1 MSPELTLNQICRG
14 CSVESMG
21 FDTTDDLKPKAE
33 IIGQPR
39 GVRAIE
45 FGISIGSPGYNVY
58 VMGDPG
64 TGRTT
69 ATERFIESR
78 AAKEPTPSDW
88 AYVNNFGEPQKPI
101 ALRLPPGV
109 AARLRQDM
117 DQLVEGLQ
125 KSVPQAFESEAFRDA
140 THQLQHTQE
149 EKRQQLFADLQA
161 QAEAVGS
168 AVIALPS
175 GMQIVPVKD
184 GQPMSPQEFASL
196 PEEARQAWRKAS
208 QALEDRLDETLHSLH
223 ELEAEAEKAVK
234 ELVRNLAGSLVE
246 GPIADLKKRYA
257 EDEETVAYLDSVK
270 TDLLDHIDLFR
281 PAPESDTPQSMQL
294 SMQLAAQ
301 LPAELR
307 FRRYRV
313 NVIIDNGKTKGAP
326 VIVEHNPSLPRLV
339 GRIEHETRFGG
350 EVVTDFTLIR
360 GGALQAANGGFLV
373 VRARDLA
380 AEPGAWDTLKRAL
393 VEGMVRPD
401 DPVTR
406 SISAARTLDP
416 EAIPLNVKV
425 IMVGPAALYHLL
437 YEGDEDFRTIFKLMA
452 DFDDQMPRTPENERE
467 YAMFIASQC
476 KLEGLLPFDRTGVSR
491 MINHGSR
498 LAESQSKLS
507 TRFGDI
513 ADLLREA
520 SFWAGEAGNQA
531 VTAQDVQRALDEREF
546 RRNRVE
552 SRLRDEILKG
562 TLLIDTK
569 GAVVGQVNGLSVAA
583 VGRYAFGH
591 PTRVTARTF
600 AGKEGVVQIDRE
612 VELAGP
618 IHNKGLMTLVGYL
631 GGQYAEE
638 NPLSLSAQI
647 TFEQTYGGIEGDS
660 ASSTELFALLSSLSG
675 IPVQQGIAVT
685 GSVNQRGEIQ
695 AIGGVMEKVEGWFE
709 VCKARGLNGDHGAI
723 IPASNIDDLM
733 IRESVGQAV
742 SEGKFHLWAISTVD
756 EGLEILTG
764 RPASEVHSAAKARLA
779 HLAEVA
785 KKAEEKE

>member
-1 MSPELTLNQICRG
+1 MSPELTPDQMCRS
-14 CSVESMG
+14 CNLETMG
-21 FDTTDDLKPKAE
+21 FDTTDDLKPQDE

-45 FGISIGSPGYNVY
+45 FGISIRSPGYNIY

-78 AAKEPTPSDW
+78 AAKEPTPPDW
-88 AYVNNFGEPQKPI
+88 AYVNNFAEPQKPI
-101 ALRLPPGV
+101 ALRLPPG
-109 AARLRQDM
+109 AATRLRQDM
-117 DQLVEGLQ
+117 DRLVEGLQ

-140 THQLQHTQE
+140 THQLQHSQE

-161 QAEAVGS
+161 QAEAVGA

-196 PEEARQAWRKAS
+196 PEEAKQSWRKGS
-208 QALEDRLDETLHSLH
+208 QALEDRMDETLHRLRAL
-223 ELEAEAEKAVK
+223 EGEAENAVK
-234 ELVRNLAGSLVE
+234 DLVRNLANSLVE
-246 GPIADLKKRYA
+246 APIGELKKRYA
-257 EDEETVAYLDSVK
+257 EDEETVAYLDSTK

-281 PAPESDTPQSMQL
+281 AAPEGDSPQTMPLPTQ
-294 SMQLAAQ
+294 MAAQ
-301 LPAELR
+301 VPAELR
-307 FRRYRV
+307 TRRYRV
-313 NVIIDNGKTKGAP
+313 NVIVDKGKTGGAP
-326 VIVEHNPSLPRLV
+326 VVVEHNPSLPRLV

-373 VRARDLA
+373 LRARDLA

-416 EAIPLNVKV
+416 EAIPLDVKV
-425 IMVGPAALYHLL
+425 ILVGPAALYHLL

-467 YAMFIASQC
+467 YALFIATQC
-476 KLEGLLPFDRTGVSR
+476 KLEGLLPFDRSGAGRV
-491 MINHGSR
+491 INYGSR
-498 LAESQSKLS
+498 LAESQTKLS
-507 TRFGDI
+507 TRFGDL

-520 SFWAGEAGNQA
+520 SFWAAKAGNKA
-531 VTAQDVQRALDEREF
+531 VTSQDVQRALDEREF
-546 RRNRVE
+546 RRNRAE
-552 SRLRDEILKG
+552 TRLRDEILKG

-569 GAVVGQVNGLSVAA
+569 GSVVGQVNGLSVAA
-583 VGRYAFGH
+583 VGRYAFGL

-647 TFEQTYGGIEGDS
+647 TFEQTYGGVEGDS

-675 IPVQQGIAVT
+675 IPIKQGIAAT

-695 AIGGVMEKVEGWFE
+695 AIGAVMEKVEGWFE
-709 VCKARGLNGDHGAI
+709 VCKARGLDGDVGAI
-723 IPASNIDDLM
+723 IPASNIDNLM
-733 IRESVGQAV
+733 IRESVRQAV
-742 SEGKFHLWAISTVD
+742 AEGKFHLWAISTVD

-764 RPASEVHSAAKARLA
+764 VPASKVHAAAKARLA
-779 HLAEVA
+779 HLAEIA
-785 KKAEEKE
+785 KRAEEKE